1 MTSMR
6 SERKPSPS
14 QPPRLVEPAGLEAST
29 GYLLARVGSDSRRRW
44 ARTLLEEDLTPHH
57 YSALIALDQLG
68 AMSQQQL
75 SHLVGIDPRNAVP
88 VIDQLQTRG
97 LVARN
102 PDPTDRRRHAVT
114 LTATGR
120 RLLTRLRRAAEEAEE
135 RLLTPLTTTERR
147 TLHALLTKLFAAGG
161 AV

>member
-1 MTSMR
+1 MR
-6 SERKPSPS
+6 DTGHHQHVRA
-14 QPPRLVEPAGLEAST
+14 RLDQPAGCLPADAA
-29 GYLLARVGSDSRRRW
+29 GRAGD
-44 ARTLLEEDLTPHH
+44 
-57 YSALIALDQLG
+57 
-68 AMSQQQL
+68 
-75 SHLVGIDPRNAVP
+75 VP

-102 PDPTDRRRHAVT
+102 PDHTDRRRHAVT
-114 LTATGR
+114 LTATGT
-120 RLLTRLRRAAEEAEE
+120 RLLTRLRRAAEE